1 MNQDKI
7 LNILLIEDNPG
18 DARLLE
24 ELLKER
30 SSNDSPVHQFKL
42 IWAEQLTAGLT
53 KLQESNIDILL
64 LDLSLPD
71 STGLDTFHKVYKE
84 ASYIPI
90 IVLSGLKDESVAV
103 QAVREGAQDYLFKGE
118 VNGDLLLRAIRYAIE
133 RKQIVDISQQEG
145 DLIDTLMNN
154 IPDTIYFKDRQSCY
168 IRINKA
174 QAEVLGIDNPDEAV
188 GKTDFD
194 YFPKEQAKK
203 TFTDEQKLIKTDQ
216 PLISKVEKIERAD
229 GRIRW
234 VTSTKVPVRNQ
245 HNQITGIIGVSRDIT
260 EEKKSRGQLEKT
272 AKELEETANQLKRV
286 NTEQEQFAYVA
297 FHDLQEPLRIV
308 ASCVQLLEK
317 QYRGK
322 LGEDADEYIHYAVGA
337 SKRMKRLL
345 NDLLVY
351 SRLGGHGR
359 VFEEV
364 DCQYILNVVLG
375 NLKEEISESKAK
387 INCGDK
393 IPKVIGDGQHLTRLF
408 SNLIDNAIKFRSEA
422 KSTIDIRVQQKNGEW
437 LFSIKDNGIG
447 FDNKYADRIFMIF
460 KRLHNWE
467 QYPGTGIGLAMCKKI
482 VEFHG
487 GKIWAESELGKG
499 SIFYFTLPHKNS

>member
-1 MNQDKI
+1 MNQNQI

-18 DARLLE
+18 DARLLK

-30 SSNDSPVHQFKL
+30 SSNDSTVHQFKL
-42 IWAEQLTAGLT
+42 IRAENLSAGLA
-53 KLQESNIDILL
+53 KLQESNIDVLL

-71 STGLDTFHKVYKE
+71 STGLDTFYRTYRE
-84 ASYIPI
+84 ASHIPI
-90 IVLSGLKDESVAV
+90 IVLSGFKDESVAV

-133 RKQIVDISQQEG
+133 RKRIVDVSQQER
-145 DLIDTLMNN
+145 DLIDALMNN
-154 IPDTIYFKDRQSCY
+154 LPDTIYFKDRQSCF

-194 YFPKEQAKK
+194 YFPKEQAQKA
-203 TFTDEQKLIKTDQ
+203 FANEQKLIKTDR

-229 GRIRW
+229 GQIRW
-234 VTSTKVPVRNQ
+234 VTSTKVPMRNKY
-245 HNQITGIIGVSRDIT
+245 NQITGIISVSRDIT
-260 EEKKSRGQLEKT
+260 EEKRSRGQLEKT

-286 NTEQEQFAYVA
+286 NAEQEQFAYVA

-317 QYRGK
+317 RYQKK
-322 LGEDADEYIHYAVGA
+322 LGTDADEYIHYAVDA

-345 NDLLVY
+345 NDLLIY
-351 SRLGGHGR
+351 SRLGGHSR
-359 VFEEV
+359 VIEEV
-364 DCQYILNVVLG
+364 DCRYILSVVLG
-375 NLKEEISESKAK
+375 NLKEEISENKAK
-387 INCGDK
+387 INYCDT
-393 IPKVIGDGQHLTRLF
+393 IPKVTGDGQHLMRLF

-422 KSTIDIRVQQKNGEW
+422 KPMIDIQVQQKNGDW

-467 QYPGTGIGLAMCKKI
+467 RYPGTGIGLAMCKKI

-499 SIFYFTLPHKNS
+499 STFYFTLPHENS